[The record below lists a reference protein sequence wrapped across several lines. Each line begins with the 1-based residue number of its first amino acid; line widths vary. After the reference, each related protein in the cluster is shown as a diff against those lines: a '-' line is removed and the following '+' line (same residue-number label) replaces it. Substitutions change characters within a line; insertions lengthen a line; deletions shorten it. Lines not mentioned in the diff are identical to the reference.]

1 MSNPFEEPDTN
12 YSVLRNEE
20 EQLSLWPTLAP
31 VPEGWTVVHGPGER
45 DECLA
50 YVKENWTDLRPRSVA
65 DFLSEQAA

>member
-12 YSVLRNEE
+12 YSVLRNDE

-65 DFLSEQAA
+65 DFVSEQAA